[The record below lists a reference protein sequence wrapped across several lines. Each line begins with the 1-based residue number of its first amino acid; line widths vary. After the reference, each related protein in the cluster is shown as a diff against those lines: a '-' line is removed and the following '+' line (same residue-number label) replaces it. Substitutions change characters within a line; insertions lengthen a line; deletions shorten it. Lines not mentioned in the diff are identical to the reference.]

1 MDYLAVAV
9 ASLVVAALTLVSGFG
24 LGSLLMPV
32 FALLFPLDVAVGAT
46 AVVHL
51 ANNLFKLGL
60 VGKYASWPVAIRFG
74 VPAIPAAF
82 VGAMLLG
89 LLTSLESLWRY
100 NLSGRTFQITS
111 LALVMGGLIVVFS
124 LLDLF
129 PVFDRLTLD
138 RRYLPVGGV
147 LSGLFGGISGHQ
159 GALRAAF
166 LIQCG
171 LVKEAF
177 IGTNVICAVAV
188 DVTRLSVYG
197 TMALKGGLESLR
209 DVHTVSLVVTA
220 TLSAFLGSFVGA
232 RVMHKVTM
240 ALVRR
245 LVGILLLVL
254 GTAIA
259 LGLV

>member
-1 MDYLAVAV
+1 MGYLAVAV

-32 FALLFPLDVAVGAT
+32 FALFFPLEVAVGAT

-74 VPAIPAAF
+74 APAIPAAF
-82 VGAMLLG
+82 LGAMLLG
-89 LLTSLESLWRY
+89 LLTSLESFWRY
-100 NLSGRTFQITS
+100 SLAGRTFQIT
-111 LALVMGGLIVVFS
+111 LIGLVTGGLIVVFS
-124 LLDLF
+124 LLDLC
-129 PVFDRLTLD
+129 PIFDRLTLD

-197 TMALKGGLESLR
+197 TMALKGGFESLR
-209 DVHTVSLVVTA
+209 DVHSASLLVTA
-220 TLSAFLGSFVGA
+220 ALSAFLGSFVGA
-232 RVMHKVTM
+232 RVMHMITM
-240 ALVRR
+240 RLVRR
-245 LVGILLLVL
+245 LVGTLLLAL

>member
-9 ASLVVAALTLVSGFG
+9 ASLVVAALTLVSEFG

-32 FALLFPLDVAVGAT
+32 FALFFPLEVAVGAT

-74 VPAIPAAF
+74 APAIPAAF
-82 VGAMLLG
+82 LGAMLLG
-89 LLTSLESLWRY
+89 LLSGLEPFWRY
-100 NLSGRTFQITS
+100 ELAGRTFQITS
-111 LALVMGGLIVVFS
+111 IGLVMGGLIGVFS
-124 LLDLF
+124 LVDLF
-129 PVFDRLTLD
+129 LVFGRLSFD

-166 LIQCG
+166 LMPCG

-197 TMALKGGLESLR
+197 TMALKGGFESLR
-209 DVHTVSLVVTA
+209 DAHAASLVVTA
-220 TLSAFLGSFVGA
+220 TLSAFAGSLVGA
-232 RVMHKVTM
+232 KVMHKITM
-240 ALVRR
+240 ELVRR
-245 LVGILLLVL
+245 LVGALLLVL
-254 GTAIA
+254 GAAIA